1 MDNLAENSSKTLV
14 GGGQVPSDDIP
25 KDGTGVI
32 KLDPWLSPFQDSLKR
47 RYSKAQEWIKTIDK
61 TEGGLDKFSKGAD
74 IFGLHVQPDNSILYR
89 EWAPNAI
96 KASLVGEFNNWNREA
111 HPMKKNEFGVFS
123 ITVPP
128 TADGK
133 PAIPHNSKIKISLEL
148 PTGEWV
154 DRLPAWI
161 KYVTQDLSVSPAYD
175 ARFWNPPEAEKY
187 VFKHPRP
194 KKPESLRV
202 YEAHVGISSP
212 ELRVTTYKEF
222 TKSMLPRIRD
232 LGYNVI
238 QLMAIMEHA
247 YYASFGYQVNNF
259 FAASSRYG
267 PPEDLKELVDT
278 AHSMGITVLLD
289 VVHSHASKNV
299 LDGLNQ
305 FDGTDH
311 QYFHEGTR
319 GKHELWD
326 SRLFNYG
333 HHEVM
338 RFLLSNL
345 RFWMDEY
352 HFDGFRFDG
361 VTSMLYLHHGIGTG
375 FSGGYHEY
383 FGAGVDEEA
392 VVYLMLANELLHEL
406 YPDVITVAED
416 VSGMPALCLPLSLGG
431 VGFDYR
437 LAMAIPDMWIKILKE
452 QKDEDWDLGNICF
465 TLTNRRH
472 GEKTIAYCESH
483 DQALVGDK
491 SLMMHLCDAELYT
504 NMSNLTPLTPVI
516 DRGMALH
523 KMIRLLTH
531 ALGGEGYL
539 NFEGNEFGHPEWLD
553 FPREGNQN
561 SFWYARRQLNLTED
575 PLLRYQYLNNF
586 DRSMN
591 QCEAKYGWL
600 HAPQAYISLK
610 NEADKVIVFERAGVV
625 FVFNFHATNSYT
637 DYRIG
642 IETAGTYRVVLDSD
656 TKEHGGFARIDDNT
670 RFFTEALKWNDRA
683 NCTHLY
689 LPSRTAISWAGA
701 PFHSLNLSAGETGTC
716 PGKQVAIVT
725 MFKSGISA
733 FARAARPSFA
743 TTTRRAVRPANL
755 NFRAPALSRYAS
767 TAGVGDGK
775 IYQVIVKFDTEKL
788 PPILNALETTNNG
801 QKLVLE
807 VSQHLGENV
816 VRCIAMDGT
825 EGLVRGAKAS
835 DTGAPITIPVGPAT
849 LGRIMNVTGDP
860 IDERGP
866 IKTDKRLPIHAE
878 APEFIEQ
885 STTAEILVTGIKVVD
900 LLAPYA
906 RGGKIGLFG
915 GAGVGKTVFIQEL
928 INNIAKAHGGYSVF
942 TGVGER
948 TREGND
954 LYHEMQETSVIQLD
968 GESKVA
974 LVFGQM
980 NEPPGAR
987 ARVALTGLTVAE
999 YFRDEEGQDVL
1010 LFIDNIFRFTQ
1021 AGSEV
1026 SALLGRIPSAVG
1038 YQPTLAVDMGQM
1050 QERITTTKKG
1060 SITSVQAVY
1069 VPADDLT
1076 DPAPATTF
1084 AHLDATT
1091 VLSRGI
1097 SELGIYPAVDP
1108 LDSKSRMLDPRIVG
1122 EEHYATATRVQQ
1134 ILQEYKSLQDI
1145 IAILGMDELSEADK
1159 LTVERARKIQRFLS
1173 QPFTVAQVF
1182 TGIEGKLVDLKDTIA
1197 SFNAILSG
1205 EGDDLPEGAFYMV
1218 GDFASA
1224 RQKGEKILAELEASS

>member
-1 MDNLAENSSKTLV
+1 MEINNASDNSVV
-14 GGGQVPSDDIP
+14 GDSAGSLPT
-25 KDGTGVI
+25 DGTGI
-32 KLDPWLSPFQDSLKR
+32 ITLDPWLSPFKDGLRS
-47 RYSKAQEWIKTIDK
+47 RYKKTQEWIKTIGEN
-61 TEGGLDKFSKGAD
+61 EGGLANFSKGFDKFGFNVKPNND
-74 IFGLHVQPDNSILYR
+74 IVYR
-89 EWAPNAI
+89 EWAPSALRAYLI
-96 KASLVGEFNNWNREA
+96 GDFNGWNRDS
-111 HPMKKNEFGVFS
+111 HQMTKDNFGVFE
-123 ITVPP
+123 ITLPAVN
-128 TADGK
+128 GQ
-133 PAIPHNSKIKISLEL
+133 PAIPHDSKIKRI
-148 PTGEWV
+148 
-154 DRLPAWI
+154 PAWI
-161 KYVTQDLSVSPAYD
+161 TRVTQELSVSPVYD
-175 ARFWNPPEAEKY
+175 ARFWNPPKEQKY
-187 VFKHPRP
+187 IFKHPRP
-194 KKPESLRV
+194 PKPASARI

-212 ELRVTTYKEF
+212 EPKVATYKEF
-222 TKSMLPRIRD
+222 TTNVLPRIKH

-238 QLMAIMEHA
+238 QLMAVMEHA
-247 YYASFGYQVNNF
+247 YYASFGYQVNSF

-267 PPEDLKELVDT
+267 YPDDLKELIDT
-278 AHSMGITVLLD
+278 AHSMGISVLLD

-299 LDGLNQ
+299 LDGLNM
-305 FDGTDH
+305 FDGSDH
-311 QYFHEGTR
+311 QYFHEG
-319 GKHELWD
+319 GKGRHELWD

-333 HHEVM
+333 SYEVL

-352 HFDGFRFDG
+352 QFDGFRFDG
-361 VTSMLYLHHGIGTG
+361 VTSMLYTHHGIGTG

-383 FGAGVDEEA
+383 FGDNVDEEG
-392 VVYLMLANELLHEL
+392 VVYLMLANEMLHNL
-406 YPDVITVAED
+406 YPSVITIAED
-416 VSGMPALCLPLSLGG
+416 VSGMPGLCVALSLGG
-431 VGFDYR
+431 IGFDYR
-437 LAMAIPDMWIKILKE
+437 LAMAIPDLYIKWLKE
-452 QKDEDWDLGNICF
+452 KQDIEWDMGNLSF

-472 GEKTIAYCESH
+472 GEKTIAYAESH

-491 SLMMHLCDAELYT
+491 SLLMWLCDAQLYT
-504 NMSNLTPLTPVI
+504 NMSVLTELTPVI
-516 DRGMALH
+516 DRGLSLH
-523 KMIRLLTH
+523 KMIRLITH
-531 ALGGEGYL
+531 GLGGEGYL

-553 FPREGNQN
+553 FPREGNGN
-561 SFWYARRQLNLTED
+561 SFHYARRQFNLVD
-575 PLLRYQYLNNF
+575 DQLLRYRFLNEF
-586 DRSMN
+586 DSKM
-591 QCEAKYGWL
+591 QWTEEKYGWL
-600 HAPQAYISLK
+600 HSPQAYISLK
-610 NEADKVIVFERAGVV
+610 HEGDKVIVFERAGLLWI
-625 FVFNFHATNSYT
+625 FNFHPSSSFT
-637 DYRIG
+637 DYRVG
-642 IETAGTYRVVLDSD
+642 VEQEGTYRIVINTDSKD
-656 TKEHGGFARIDDNT
+656 FGGHGNVDDST
-670 RFFTEALKWNDRA
+670 PVK
-683 NCTHLY
+683 
-689 LPSRTAISWAGA
+689 
-701 PFHSLNLSAGETGTC
+701 
-716 PGKQVAIVT
+716 
-725 MFKSGISA
+725 
-733 FARAARPSFA
+733 
-743 TTTRRAVRPANL
+743 
-755 NFRAPALSRYAS
+755 NFAPALAARFAS
-767 TAGVGDGK
+767 TDTAQGGK
-775 IYQVIVKFDTEKL
+775 IHQVIGAVVDVKFEGEKL
-788 PPILNALETTNNG
+788 PSILNALTTENGG

-807 VSQHLGENV
+807 VA
-816 VRCIAMDGT
+816 VRKLHGQPWGAPNGSGTRVLTTFTGT
-825 EGLVRGAKAS
+825 EGLVRGAAAI
-835 DTGAPITIPVGPAT
+835 DTGAPIKIPVGPAT
-849 LGRIMNVTGDP
+849 LGRIINVTGDP

-866 IKTDKRLPIHAE
+866 IKTNKFAPIHAE
-878 APEFIEQ
+878 APAFSEQ
-885 STTAEILVTGIKVVD
+885 STSAEILVTGIKVVD

-928 INNIAKAHGGYSVF
+928 INNIAKAHGGFSVF

-954 LYHEMQETSVIQLD
+954 LYHEMQETGVINLD
-968 GESKVA
+968 GDSKVA

-1038 YQPTLAVDMGQM
+1038 YQPTLAVDMGGM
-1050 QERITTTKKG
+1050 QERITTTQKG

-1122 EEHYATATRVQQ
+1122 QEHYDTATRVQQ

-1182 TGIEGKLVDLKDTIA
+1182 TGIEGKLVDLKDTIR
-1197 SFNAILSG
+1197 SFKAILAG

-1218 GDFASA
+1218 GDLESA
-1224 RQKGEKILAELEASS
+1224 RAKGEKILADLEKSS

>member
-1 MDNLAENSSKTLV
+1 MALNGTSANSIHAHPA
-14 GGGQVPSDDIP
+14 GEAAP
-25 KDGTGVI
+25 DGTGLVRE
-32 KLDPWLSPFQDSLKR
+32 DPYLEPFKDALKSR
-47 RYSKAQEWIKTIDK
+47 FSKAQAWIKTIQD
-61 TEGGLDKFSKGAD
+61 TEGGLENFSRGFEKFG
-74 IFGLHVQPDNSILYR
+74 FQVQPNGDVIYR
-89 EWAPNAI
+89 EWAPHALRAYLI
-96 KASLVGEFNNWNREA
+96 GDFNEWNRDA
-111 HPMKKNEFGVFS
+111 TPMTKNTFGTFEV
-123 ITVPP
+123 TVPGNNGQC
-128 TADGK
+128 T
-133 PAIPHNSKIKISLEL
+133 IPHDSKIKISLVVPNDHARQE
-148 PTGEWV
+148 
-154 DRLPAWI
+154 RIPAWI
-161 KYVTQDLSVSPAYD
+161 TRVTQDLSVSPVYD
-175 ARFWNPPEAEKY
+175 ARFWNPPPEEKY
-187 VFKHPRP
+187 TFKNARP
-194 KKPESLRV
+194 KKPASVRI

-212 ELRVTTYKEF
+212 DPKVTTYKEF
-222 TKSMLPRIRD
+222 TQNVLPRIKN

-247 YYASFGYQVNNF
+247 YYASFGYQINSF

-267 PPEDLKELVDT
+267 KPDDLKELVDT
-278 AHSMGITVLLD
+278 AHGMGITVLLD

-299 LDGLNQ
+299 LDGLNM
-305 FDGTDH
+305 FDGSDY
-311 QYFHEGTR
+311 QYFHEGAKGR
-319 GKHELWD
+319 HELWD

-333 HHEVM
+333 KHEVL

-352 HFDGFRFDG
+352 NFDGFRFDG
-361 VTSMLYLHHGIGTG
+361 VTSMLYTHHGIGTG

-383 FGAGVDEEA
+383 FGPGVDEEG
-392 VVYLMLANELLHEL
+392 VVYLMLANEMLHQL
-406 YPDVITVAED
+406 YPDSITIAED
-416 VSGMPALCLPLSLGG
+416 VSGMPGLCMALSLGG
-431 VGFDYR
+431 LGFDYR
-437 LAMAIPDMWIKILKE
+437 LAMAIPDLYIKWLKE
-452 QKDEDWDLGNICF
+452 KDDIDWDMGNLCF

-472 GEKTIAYCESH
+472 GEKTIAYAESH

-491 SLMMHLCDAELYT
+491 SLLFWLCDAQMYT
-504 NMSNLTPLTPVI
+504 NMSVLSELTPVI
-516 DRGMALH
+516 NRGLSLH
-523 KMIRLLTH
+523 KMIRLITH
-531 ALGGEGYL
+531 GLGGEGYL

-553 FPREGNQN
+553 FPREGNNN
-561 SFWYARRQLNLTED
+561 SFHYARRQFNLVD
-575 PLLRYQYLNNF
+575 DQLLRYRFLNEF
-586 DRSMN
+586 DSKM
-591 QCEAKYGWL
+591 QWMEEKYGWL
-600 HAPQAYISLK
+600 HSPQAYISLK
-610 NEADKVIVFERAGVV
+610 HEGDKVIVFERAGLLWI
-625 FVFNFHATNSYT
+625 FNFHPSNSFT
-637 DYRIG
+637 DYRVG
-642 IETAGTYRVVLDSD
+642 VEQEGTYRVVINTDAPGFGGHGNISD
-656 TKEHGGFARIDDNT
+656 DT
-670 RFFTEALKWNDRA
+670 
-683 NCTHLY
+683 
-689 LPSRTAISWAGA
+689 
-701 PFHSLNLSAGETGTC
+701 
-716 PGKQVAIVT
+716 
-725 MFKSGISA
+725 SGIARSLRASA
-733 FARAARPSFA
+733 FRRPARAFQ
-743 TTTRRAVRPANL
+743 PAFQPIKK
-755 NFRAPALSRYAS
+755 NFAPALAARYAS
-767 TAGVGDGK
+767 TDSAIHGK
-775 IYQVIVKFDTEKL
+775 IHQVIGAIVDVKFDTEQL
-788 PPILNALETTNNG
+788 PPILNALHTDNG
-801 QKLVLE
+801 GQRLVLE
-807 VSQHLGENV
+807 VAQHLGENV

-825 EGLVRGAKAS
+825 EGLVRGSQAS
-835 DTGAPITIPVGPAT
+835 DTGAPIKIPVGPGT

-866 IKTDKRLPIHAE
+866 IKAVKYAPIHAE
-878 APEFIEQ
+878 PPEFIEQ
-885 STTAEILVTGIKVVD
+885 STSAEVLVTGIKVVD

-928 INNIAKAHGGYSVF
+928 INNIAKAHGGFSVF

-1038 YQPTLAVDMGQM
+1038 YQPTLAIDMGGM
-1050 QERITTTKKG
+1050 QERITTTQKG

-1108 LDSKSRMLDPRIVG
+1108 LDSKSRMLDPRVIG
-1122 EEHYATATRVQQ
+1122 QDHYDTATRVQQ
-1134 ILQEYKSLQDI
+1134 MLQEYKSLQDI

-1159 LTVERARKIQRFLS
+1159 LTVERARKLQRFLS
-1173 QPFTVAQVF
+1173 QPFAVAEVF
-1182 TGIEGKLVDLKDTIA
+1182 TGIEGKLVDLKDTIS
-1197 SFNAILSG
+1197 SFKAIMNG

-1218 GDFASA
+1218 GDLASA
-1224 RQKGEKILAELEASS
+1224 RAKGEKILADLEKS